1 MTTADTQHRLVLS
14 IRPVVADDGST
25 ALFLLGD
32 EAWQTR
38 PTDTPPNTPVRGL
51 LANAGSLQLEI
62 FRDRGVAGLVAG
74 NYGAV
79 VLDNRGRELDA
90 WVNYGLAGAE
100 VWLHWGPADAAYPAG
115 YAAVWR
121 AYCAGWDGDDN
132 ITLKLRDQTQLLQAP
147 VVTDGFDG
155 SGGAEGTGS
164 VPKRKQFVGG
174 DPGFFEPILVDR
186 NRQIYYACSTST
198 GGLHDLWKGQRSA
211 EVSPFDVYIGAVKVA
226 RAEANYTSRADLEAS
241 APALGEVKWYFGPD
255 SALAPGWKDGGCW
268 FRLTGSV
275 VGPVR
280 VYATGY
286 PNDGDHARIGS
297 VLGSFF
303 AAHFA
308 LRAGVALADVN
319 LARNDLAVQSVLVN
333 DERSYL
339 DVLND
344 QAQALSGWFGFD
356 RLGRFRSGYLLDP
369 ASTSAYYGC
378 TPGLL
383 SVEPAADSTS
393 VHTFDLG
400 EEVQVLRQAPGS
412 MAVPVRAV
420 SGTAG
425 ECWPC
430 EIANGASAE
439 MRDAL
444 TRQVWSSFS
453 GQAAGTA
460 LRDPGS
466 LPASVT
472 IRARLLQNPFSQRL
486 WVERYLALYAG
497 RRHYWTFRL
506 QMTPELLQR
515 DLHECVTLLHPRWGL
530 AGGVKCRIVA
540 ITIDCTGRTPEM
552 QFTLWSG
559 TPGRY
564 TGGSTSTLPGAGG
577 GGGGSGP
584 AFVPPT
590 IARNRSGRIG
600 GYGYGRMSMFGRSP
614 AGSIG
619 AVGGYGSGVMTEP
632 PSGVGL
638 TWFEAE
644 DQMPDDAVTAGPA
657 AARAAFMAALSVS
670 GSEGFEGA
678 PYVPGWSM
686 DGESIAVNG
695 VGATFSAGVIE
706 GVDPDFWEEGNPI
719 NYAGRFNTTAPG
731 FPDAYRWLAF
741 GAALTM
747 TEITFD
753 VPIAAFGFYATDMG
767 DFSGQVSMVLHK
779 SGGGT
784 VTKNLSHTVNGDS
797 GSLMFVGFVD
807 DTDTYTKVDIKA
819 TTTAEFIGIDDI
831 VIATAAQL
839 A

>member
-100 VWLHWGPADAAYPAG
+100 VWLHWGPADAAYPVG
-115 YAAVWR
+115 YTAVWR

-164 VPKRKQFVGG
+164 VPKRKQFVAG

-226 RAEANYTSRADLEAS
+226 RAEANYTSRAELEAN

-255 SALAPGWKDGGCW
+255 CALAPGWKDGGCW

-515 DLHECVTLLHPRWGL
+515 DLHECVTLRHPRWGL

-590 IARNRSGRIG
+590 IA
-600 GYGYGRMSMFGRSP
+600 
-614 AGSIG
+614 
-619 AVGGYGSGVMTEP
+619 
-632 PSGVGL
+632 
-638 TWFEAE
+638 
-644 DQMPDDAVTAGPA
+644 QH
-657 AARAAFMAALSVS
+657 AL
-670 GSEGFEGA
+670 
-678 PYVPGWSM
+678 
-686 DGESIAVNG
+686 
-695 VGATFSAGVIE
+695 
-706 GVDPDFWEEGNPI
+706 
-719 NYAGRFNTTAPG
+719 
-731 FPDAYRWLAF
+731 
-741 GAALTM
+741 
-747 TEITFD
+747 
-753 VPIAAFGFYATDMG
+753 G
-767 DFSGQVSMVLHK
+767 DFSGVMAGHFSMSAEAAPAGLSAASLGDFSGVMVGHFVEPPIGAGGYAYSVSVNDPVAVPAHGAGALLVMLARNNAGTSPPSTASGWTSVAAVTPSFGYGYRVMWRVDVDGSITSISPNAFGASQLGVHVYTGASAVGAVALQPEDVGSTATVPALTLDATDGTSWVMCVLDANQARTASDPAGLTARLD
-779 SGGGT
+779 SGGLPPTQKTWDTAGG
-784 VTKNLSHTVNGDS
+784 VS
-797 GSLMFVGFVD
+797 GWSDETSTWSGGAMYWSAVSLE
-807 DTDTYTKVDIKA
+807 IKA
-819 TTTAEFIGIDDI
+819 
-831 VIATAAQL
+831 
-839 A
+839 